1 MDGNIVV
8 GEVCEKHWAED
19 TVLREPV
26 FIISVRELLAKVDH
40 LEPSSEEIS
49 DPVAHDGGQGHLA

>member
-1 MDGNIVV
+1 M

-19 TVLREPV
+19 TILREHV